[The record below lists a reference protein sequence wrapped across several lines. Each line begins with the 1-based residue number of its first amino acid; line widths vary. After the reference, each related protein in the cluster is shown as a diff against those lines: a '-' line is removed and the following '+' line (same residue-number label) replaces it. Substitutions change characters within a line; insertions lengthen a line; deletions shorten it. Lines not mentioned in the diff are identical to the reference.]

1 MPDSFSDERDEWMEN
16 LKRTQE
22 YCFQCFVGGSFFF
35 GRSILKRAF
44 FGFDNDIRESVPEIV
59 VGFFAREMEFEFLD
73 MLGYF
78 IFDFIEFFYVLFF
91 FRLSW
96 SIVICSLSSVGLF
109 MSTNLAAFQILV
121 EKFL

>member
-1 MPDSFSDERDEWMEN
+1 MEN

-78 IFDFIEFFYVLFF
+78 FLCRFKFGDIFFLLLRKPSVFVVFYFVH
-91 FRLSW
+91 
-96 SIVICSLSSVGLF
+96 
-109 MSTNLAAFQILV
+109 
-121 EKFL
+121 